1 MSASGYNNRSQM
13 APAGR
18 AVRAYAAP
26 INRAAGIVIPFD
38 PARQGDFDVDA
49 PPAPWLDLGWVE
61 NFQRAATTKYEAL
74 RTGPAGHI
82 AAQYRGQPEAEVE
95 FDLLT
100 WGKVQL
106 ALSGGTQQMNVLDED
121 PLSPPQPSGG
131 LALPASPVQSG
142 STWTEIVLT
151 PDQLAS
157 YSVGDIIAV
166 DVDYEGES
174 GYLGA
179 WAAGTYLAEPL
190 QQPGSVDLVRRVT
203 LNVGRVCEKTEGSLK
218 LAEPLLAQPTTAMSV
233 QKVVAF
239 LDREGSSFFQEWSC
253 LFVVAPDSGGR
264 SYFYYPRMQPAA
276 SAAETRQEFAAP
288 LFSHRLHVKLRA
300 MATVDKN
307 DNETVLCYR
316 GYFPPGNAGV

>member
-1 MSASGYNNRSQM
+1 MSANEYNKRSQT
-13 APAGR
+13 APAAR
-18 AVRAYAAP
+18 VVRAYAAP
-26 INRAAGIVIPFD
+26 VNRAAGIILPFD
-38 PARQGDFDVDA
+38 PARQGNFDVDA
-49 PPAPWLDLGWVE
+49 PPAPWLDLGWVGD
-61 NFQRAATTKYEAL
+61 FRRLATTKYEPL

-82 AAQYRGQPEAEVE
+82 TTQYHGQPEALVE

-131 LALPASPVQSG
+131 LPLPASPVQSG

-151 PDQLAS
+151 PDQLAA
-157 YSVGDIIAV
+157 YDAGDIIAV
-166 DVDYEGES
+166 DVDYHGET

-179 WAAGTYLAEPL
+179 WAAGTYLPQPL
-190 QQPGSVDLVRRVT
+190 QGLGSVDLVRRVT
-203 LNVGRVCEKTEGSLK
+203 FNVGRVCEKTATSLK
-218 LAEPLLAQPTTAMSV
+218 LAQPLVAQPTTDMSV

-253 LFVVAPDSGGR
+253 LFVIAPDSGGR
-264 SYFYYPRMQPAA
+264 SYFYYPRIQAAA
-276 SAAETRQEFAAP
+276 SAAETRQEFATA
-288 LFSHRLHVKLRA
+288 LFSHQLHVKLRA
-300 MATVDKN
+300 MPTVDKN

-316 GYFPPGNAGV
+316 GYFPPANAGI